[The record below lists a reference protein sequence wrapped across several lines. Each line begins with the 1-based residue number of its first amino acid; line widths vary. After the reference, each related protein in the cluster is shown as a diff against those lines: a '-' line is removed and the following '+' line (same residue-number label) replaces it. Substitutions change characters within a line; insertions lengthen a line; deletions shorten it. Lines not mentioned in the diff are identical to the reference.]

1 MRRRALIVLLTVVV
15 VLTAAGVTTV
25 VLAVTRVHGTPE
37 DVARRYLEAWES
49 GRPAVM
55 RDLAAAPPGDFVAR
69 HERLDAALRI
79 ESIDLTAGKLTR
91 KGEEAA
97 ELAFT
102 GVRMV
107 GGLGEWRFAST
118 LHLAVRDREWKVLWR
133 PATLHPGL
141 AGAVGE
147 PRLTE
152 ISVPAVTLTTRDRKD
167 FPKNSGA
174 EKYVADL
181 NRRIAEAV
189 DDPPSGWAVEVSDP
203 GGGVRRLV
211 EFHPPPPER
220 RARTTLDWFTQAAAA
235 RALDGLGK
243 PAAIVAVRPS
253 TGEVLA
259 VADRLGGTQNA
270 FLGLY
275 PPGSAFEVVTAA
287 ALLSAGKVTAGASAE
302 CPARYIPRA
311 RTFTNADRRGRG
323 TVTFRQ
329 AFAHSCDTTFARLAV
344 ENLGDGALWTQASRM
359 GFGARLAPGTGAT
372 ACTLR
377 RAGNDRDLLGAD
389 ATGQGSVRA
398 SPLCMALVA
407 AAVQNGTWRAPRLMS
422 ASVTRRINGSPRPA
436 MRLPEP
442 TVAALREMMSAVV
455 TEGTAAS
462 AGLPPGTAGKTGIAR
477 VGGRTHAWFVGYR
490 GDLAFCALVEGDAE
504 AAGGAGGADGKD
516 DAASAVARFLKAL

>member
-15 VLTAAGVTTV
+15 LLAAAGVTTV
-25 VLAVTRVHGTPE
+25 VLEITRVGGTPE
-37 DVARRYLEAWES
+37 DVARRYLEAWEN
-49 GRPAVM
+49 GRTTVM
-55 RDLAAAPPGDFVAR
+55 RDLVAAPPSDFIAR
-69 HERLDAALRI
+69 HERFDAALRI

-91 KGEEAA
+91 KGETA

-102 GVRMV
+102 GVRTV

-118 LHLAVRDREWKVLWR
+118 LHLAVRDREWKVLWK

-141 AGAVGE
+141 GAGGE
-147 PRLTE
+147 PRLAE
-152 ISVPAVTLTTRDRKD
+152 ITVPTVTLTTRDRKD

-174 EKYVADL
+174 EKYVEEL
-181 NRRIAEAV
+181 NRRIAEAA
-189 DDPPSGWAVEVSDP
+189 DDPPTGWAIEVTDP
-203 GGGVRRLV
+203 GGGVRRLA
-211 EFHPPPPER
+211 EFRPPPPKR
-220 RARTTLDWFTQAAAA
+220 RARTTIDWFTQAAAA
-235 RALDGLGK
+235 RALDGMNT

-259 VADRLGGTQNA
+259 VADRLGDARNA

-287 ALLSAGKVTAGASAE
+287 ALLSAGKVTAGASAA

-311 RTFTNADRRGRG
+311 RTFTNADRRDRG

-344 ENLGDGALWTQASRM
+344 DNLGEGELWTQASRM
-359 GFGARLAPGTGAT
+359 GFGARLAPGTEAT
-372 ACTLR
+372 TCTLR
-377 RAGNDRDLLGAD
+377 RVRNDRDQLGAD

-407 AAVQNGTWRAPRLMS
+407 AAVQNGTWRPPRLMS
-422 ASVTRRINGSPRPA
+422 ARVTRRIQGSPRPA

-462 AGLPPGTAGKTGIAR
+462 AGLPSGTAGKTGTAR

-490 GDLAFCALVEGDAE
+490 GDLAFCALVESGTGGTA
-504 AAGGAGGADGKD
+504 GAGGTGGAAD
-516 DAASAVARFLKAL
+516 ATSVVARFLKAL